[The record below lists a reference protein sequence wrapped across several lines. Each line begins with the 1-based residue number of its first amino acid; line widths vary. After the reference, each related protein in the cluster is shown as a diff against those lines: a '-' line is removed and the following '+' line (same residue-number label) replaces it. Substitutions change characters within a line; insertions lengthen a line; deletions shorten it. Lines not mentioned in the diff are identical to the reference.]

1 MHRRSFLHK
10 ALVAVCATPAL
21 ARAQSGTPSGAT
33 PGTAG
38 GSTRASATRMALA
51 AGGFVRALTA
61 SNARRAQLAVDAPER
76 TRWRYT
82 PGNRAGLTLGEMNA
96 AERAAVQD
104 LLTAALS
111 EAGREKVTNIIEL
124 ELVLRELQGDFRDPD
139 RYTVA
144 LFGTPGAALWGW
156 RFEGHHL
163 SLNFTLAGD
172 SVAIDAPSFLGAT
185 PAIVAS
191 GPKRGLRVLK
201 EEEDRAWALLQSLD
215 PAQRGQA
222 VIDSRPY
229 GDIVSGTPARLD
241 PMTPEGLRAERMNPA
256 QRALLQQLIEVFAGT
271 FSAELRDA
279 RLARA
284 QAGGADT
291 RYFAWAGATTRGGR
305 FYYRIQGAQFLI
317 EFDASQDGGNHLH
330 SVWRDF
336 QQDFGAHLGISK
348 AAGSVKP
355 GPALPFGRDLLRD
368 HYAAFSGPGRRAAHR
383 H

>member
-1 MHRRSFLHK
+1 MHRRHFLHD
-10 ALVAVCATPAL
+10 ALLSIYALPAL
-21 ARAQSGTPSGAT
+21 AGAQSAAT
-33 PGTAG
+33 P

-51 AGGFVRALTA
+51 AGVFVRALTA
-61 SNARRAQLAVDAPER
+61 ANARRALLAIDAPER

-82 PGNRAGLTLGEMNA
+82 PGNRAGLRLGEMNT

-111 EAGREKVTNIIEL
+111 AAGREKVTNIIEL

-144 LFGTPGAALWGW
+144 LFGTPGAALWSW

-172 SVAIDAPSFLGAT
+172 SVALDAPSFLGAT

-201 EEEDRAWALLQSLD
+201 EEEDRAWDLLNALD
-215 PAQRGQA
+215 APQRGQA
-222 VIDSRPY
+222 VIDSRLY

-241 PMTPEGLRAERMNPA
+241 PLKPEGLRADRMTPA
-256 QRALLQQLIEVFAGT
+256 QRALLQQLIGVFAGT

-284 QAGGADT
+284 LAGAADT
-291 RYFAWAGATTRGGR
+291 LYFAWAGATQRGGR

-336 QQDFGAHLGISK
+336 EQDFGAHL
-348 AAGSVKP
+348 AGTGRTSSTIQSVP
-355 GPALPFGRDLLRD
+355 PASFGRDLLRD
-368 HYAAFSGPGRRAAHR
+368 HYAMFNGAGKRAAHR